1 MKLKVL
7 HFLLLMGLVFATQ
20 VEARFPEFGFC
31 PLGGPPGWLN
41 RLNGQSHRYY
51 SPYYLSPRYQVR
63 PTYMPYQTYAYPAQQ
78 FRPGFIQRNPNMGN
92 HR

>member
-51 SPYYLSPRYQVR
+51 SPYYLPPSYQVR
-63 PTYMPYQTYAYPAQQ
+63 PSYMLYRGYAYATPQ
-78 FRPGFIQRNPNMGN
+78 FNSGFIQRYPVIGN
-92 HR
+92 NR